1 MSAETSVVVALFFV
15 GFLIAAATFYSS
27 FEYYQN
33 LVKKAQYEQDTMKK
47 ARMQTDI
54 TITNITPAPSR
65 LNFSLKNTG
74 RTTLNASALEIFVN
88 GTMYDQYTL
97 SGGYTWVSESS
108 RNVSLY
114 PVSYSSGDRIKIIT
128 ENGISDY
135 ALVP

>member
-97 SGGYTWVSESS
+97 SEGYTWVSESS
-108 RNVSLY
+108 MNVSLY